1 MVLIKSKSFFTKYK
15 ILIRKNRK
23 ALEMIR
29 QGYNH
34 FNSRRNRK
42 YITKQDIELL
52 TYIKKQSR
60 IDWTILLINFK
71 YEQYVWRFYPTLKK
85 NLKLETFSRQ
95 LELSKRNNG
104 VPKNILF
111 IVYLINRITCFNA
124 RVRFYFYVL
133 HWNQRIFLYYDRYY
147 RYLGN
152 EKKFGKKKILLKRN
166 SYKIHFIPYIY
177 HRQLTGIRIEKN
189 YLRY

>member
-1 MVLIKSKSFFTKYK
+1 
-15 ILIRKNRK
+15 
-23 ALEMIR
+23 MIR

-34 FNSRRNRK
+34 FNIRRNRK

-60 IDWTILLINFK
+60 LDWTILLINFK

-85 NLKLETFSRQ
+85 NLKLETFSLQ

-104 VPKNILF
+104 VPKNIIF

-124 RVRFYFYVL
+124 RVRYYFYIL

-152 EKKFGKKKILLKRN
+152 ERKFGKKKILPKRY
-166 SYKIHFIPYIY
+166 SYKVHFIPYIY
-177 HRQLTGIRIEKN
+177 HRQLTGVRIDKN
-189 YLRY
+189 HLCYKL

>member
-1 MVLIKSKSFFTKYK
+1 
-15 ILIRKNRK
+15 
-23 ALEMIR
+23 MIR

-34 FNSRRNRK
+34 FNIRRNRK

-60 IDWTILLINFK
+60 LDWTILLINFK

-85 NLKLETFSRQ
+85 NLKLETFSLQ

-104 VPKNILF
+104 VPKNIIF

-124 RVRFYFYVL
+124 RVRYYFYIL

-152 EKKFGKKKILLKRN
+152 ERKFGKKKILPKRY
-166 SYKIHFIPYIY
+166 SYKVHFIPYIY
-177 HRQLTGIRIEKN
+177 RRQLTGVRIDKN
-189 YLRY
+189 HLCYKL